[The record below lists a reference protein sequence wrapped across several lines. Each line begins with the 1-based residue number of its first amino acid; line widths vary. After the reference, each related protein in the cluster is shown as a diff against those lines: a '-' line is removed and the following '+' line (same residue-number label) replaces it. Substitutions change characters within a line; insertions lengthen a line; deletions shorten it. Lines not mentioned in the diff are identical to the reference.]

1 VLADTDL
8 DLCDTVVFR
17 LVGICLYN
25 HRIHA
30 MTGLYESPLTTS
42 TLTTL
47 HETRIAVKCHV
58 VGSEAHVQHRFTSG
72 GAARYR
78 ISLTQI
84 AIPSAYSMLQLQG
97 VLSVGQSRACSRPLL
112 LVRVMSRVRPSGVSA
127 MAAASA

>member
-1 VLADTDL
+1 MHRVIADTDL

-30 MTGLYESPLTTS
+30 MTGLLKSPLTTS

-58 VGSEAHVQHRFTSG
+58 VGSEAHHFTSLPYLS
-72 GAARYR
+72 YR
-78 ISLTQI
+78 Q
-84 AIPSAYSMLQLQG
+84 PRR
-97 VLSVGQSRACSRPLL
+97 LSSRPAN
-112 LVRVMSRVRPSGVSA
+112 GTWDIYYEI
-127 MAAASA
+127 